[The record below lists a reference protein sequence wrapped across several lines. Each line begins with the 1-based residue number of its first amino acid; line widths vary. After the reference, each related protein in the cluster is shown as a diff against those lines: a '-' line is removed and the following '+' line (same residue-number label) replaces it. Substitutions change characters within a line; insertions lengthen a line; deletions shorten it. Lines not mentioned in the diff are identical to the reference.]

1 MLGPWKESY
10 GKPRQHIKKQR
21 HHFANKGPSSQSY
34 DFSSSHVQMWELDH
48 KEGFWIVVLEETLES
63 PFDRKIKP
71 VNPKRNQTWIF
82 IGRID
87 VEAEFPIL
95 WPPDV
100 NSLLFR
106 KEPDARKYWGWEE
119 KGVIEDEMVG

>member
-1 MLGPWKESY
+1 
-10 GKPRQHIKKQR
+10 
-21 HHFANKGPSSQSY
+21 
-34 DFSSSHVQMWELDH
+34 MWELDH
-48 KEGFWIVVLEETLES
+48 KEGFWIMVLEETLES
-63 PFDRKIKP
+63 PFDWKIKP

-87 VEAEFPIL
+87 AEAEFPIL

-100 NSLLFR
+100 NSLLFG
-106 KEPDARKYWGWEE
+106 KEPDARKYWRWEV